1 MTALKTRTRRKKSR
15 TQTVLDK
22 IKRTKDK
29 NTRFKII
36 QGVAQVKKAWTSR
49 VLTES
54 LEDSS
59 EKIRDLIVRELG
71 ERKTLNLKLIYSK
84 LDTPPWYVKSS
95 GLKILALRRDPG
107 SVRYI
112 KKMLDEPNAE
122 VRRSAAKT
130 LGEIGGEK
138 ALALLAELSKDKNAF
153 VRKSAEKALSKAS
166 HLKFT

>member
-1 MTALKTRTRRKKSR
+1 MTALNTRKRRKKSK

-22 IKRTKDK
+22 IKRTKNK

-36 QGVAQVKKAWTSR
+36 HGVAQVKGAWINR
-49 VLTES
+49 ILMES
-54 LEDSS
+54 LDDSS
-59 EKIRDLIVRELG
+59 EKIRDYIVCELAD
-71 ERKTLNLKLIYSK
+71 RKTFNLKLIYSK
-84 LDTPPWYVKSS
+84 LNKQPWYIKSS
-95 GLKILALRRDPG
+95 VLKILALRRDPD
-107 SVRYI
+107 SIRYI

-122 VRRSAAKT
+122 VRRSAAIA

-138 ALALLAELSKDKNAF
+138 AITLLAELSKDKNAF